1 MEAFIKKR
9 VPKKVEEEKV
19 EEEKVEVKEIE
30 KEVEKPKPEIK
41 TKTSEI
47 IKHLKAKGSI
57 TSMEAFELYGATRL
71 SAIVFSLRK
80 KGYDITTEEES
91 CVDRYGHVCS
101 FARYI
106 LHED

>member
-1 MEAFIKKR
+1 MEAFIKQR
-9 VPKKVEEEKV
+9 VPKKV

-101 FARYI
+101 FARYV